1 MSWSSR
7 YSTCR
12 RSRRIVSVFDA
23 TTILAY
29 KGNHKAVIGGDGQ
42 VTFGDSV
49 LKGNATKIRTLHHGK
64 ILAGFAGSTA
74 DAFNLFD
81 MFEEFLEN
89 KKGDLLK
96 SVIEFSKAWRKDK
109 VLRRLEAMMIV
120 LNQDHIFILTG
131 NGDVVEPEDGEI
143 ASIGSGGNY
152 AISAARALKK
162 HAKLDEEELVKESLH
177 VAADLCIYTNHN
189 IKTLILEDK

>member
-1 MSWSSR
+1 M
-7 YSTCR
+7 
-12 RSRRIVSVFDA
+12 FDA

-29 KGNHKAVIGGDGQ
+29 KGRNKAVIGGDGQ

-49 LKGNATKIRTLHHGK
+49 LKNNATKIRTLYKGE

-81 MFEEFLEN
+81 MFEEFLSN
-89 KKGDLLK
+89 RKGDLIK
-96 SVIEFSKAWRKDK
+96 AVIDFSKAWRKDK

-120 LNQDHIFILTG
+120 LNKEHIYILTG

-143 ASIGSGGNY
+143 ASIGSGGNF
-152 AISAARALKK
+152 AISAARALKR
-162 HAKLDEEELVKESLH
+162 HADMDEEALVRESLQI
-177 VAADLCIYTNHN
+177 ASELCIYTNNN
-189 IKTLILEDK
+189 IKLLSLEN